1 MLLPLPATVF
11 TILVSFPARLNSCF
25 PNGMCFVN
33 ISVIK
38 IKHIKFPHM
47 NCLIVDDNKLAR
59 TALKKL
65 TDQVDFL
72 AVKEECSSPVDAYNY
87 LKKESVDL
95 VFLDVEMPGM
105 TGIELIKNLE
115 KRPIVIL
122 ISAKKDYAVEAFE
135 LNVAD
140 YMTKPVTLPR
150 LMLAIDRAKKLHE
163 HIELKPDVRG
173 REKDYIFVRSNSVLT
188 KIKVADI
195 NYIQALGDYV
205 NIFTKEK
212 RYTAHITL
220 KGIEEKLPADKFYRL
235 HRSFL
240 ISLDS
245 VDGVEEGT
253 AYVGSHPIP
262 IGKQF
267 KKELLVKLNL
277 I

>member
-1 MLLPLPATVF
+1 
-11 TILVSFPARLNSCF
+11 
-25 PNGMCFVN
+25 
-33 ISVIK
+33 
-38 IKHIKFPHM
+38 M

-87 LKKESVDL
+87 LKKEPVDL

-163 HIELKPDVRG
+163 NIDQLKPDFTS

-188 KIKVADI
+188 KIKVSDI

-240 ISLDS
+240 VSLDC

-253 AYVGSHPIP
+253 AYIGSHPIP

-267 KKELLVKLNL
+267 KKELLSKLNL